1 MKITVLNGSPKGD
14 LSVTLQYVQYLAKT
28 YPEAQFQ
35 IVNIAQ
41 RIKRIESD
49 RATFDEIIQ
58 QVRESDGV
66 LWAFPLYILV
76 VHAHYKRF
84 IELIFE
90 RGVQDAFAGK
100 YTATLSTS
108 IHYFDHTAHI
118 YMHGI
123 CDDLG
128 MRYIDAFSPDMTDL
142 LKEEGRRQL
151 ESFGRHFL
159 DAIRNQVTT
168 QRCYPPVVC
177 SDFHYKYQPSTVSIP
192 SAGKKIVILH
202 DNRDPNSNLAGMVA
216 RCRSAF
222 NGEVAVFNLHE
233 IDIKASCQGCIQCGS
248 DNECVFEGKDGFI
261 DFFRSQV
268 MTADIL
274 VYAGTIVDR
283 YLSSRWK
290 MFFDRCFFNTHT
302 PVLMQK
308 QAAFVISGPLG
319 QVPNL
324 KEVIQGFMELQQAN
338 LAGFVSDES
347 GSSADIDRLLD
358 QLMATAAEY
367 SRCEYTRPATFLGIA
382 GTHIF
387 RDDIY
392 GRLRPVFA
400 ADHRAYQRLGI
411 YKSFP
416 QVDFKVRLTNLFTG
430 IIFRIP
436 MIKKGFKRQ
445 LKEGMVQPLQ
455 QVVENMVS

>member
-1 MKITVLNGSPKGD
+1 MKIAVLNGSPKGD
-14 LSVTLQYVQYLAKT
+14 LSVTLQYVQYLAKMH
-28 YPEAQFQ
+28 PETQFEV
-35 IVNIAQ
+35 IHIAQ

-49 RATFDEIIQ
+49 RTAFDDIIR

-90 RGVQDAFAGK
+90 RGAQDAFAGK
-100 YTATLSTS
+100 YAATLSTS

-128 MRYIDAFSPDMTDL
+128 MRYVDAFSPDMTDL

-151 ESFGRHFL
+151 ESFGQHFL
-159 DAIRNQVTT
+159 DAIRQGVIT
-168 QRCYPPVVC
+168 QRCYPPLVR
-177 SDFHYKYQPSTVSIP
+177 SDFRYESHPSSARVPI
-192 SAGKKIVILH
+192 AGKKVVILH
-202 DNRDPNSNLAGMVA
+202 DNRDPNSSLAGMVA
-216 RCRSAF
+216 RCASAF
-222 NGEVAVFNLHE
+222 DGEVAVFNLHE

-248 DNECVFEGKDGFI
+248 DNQCVFEGKDGFI
-261 DFFRSQV
+261 DFFRSSV

-274 VYAGTIVDR
+274 VYAGAIVDR

-319 QVPNL
+319 QIPNL
-324 KEVIQGFMELQQAN
+324 KEVFQGFMELQQAN
-338 LAGFVSDES
+338 LVGFVSDES
-347 GSSADIDRLLD
+347 GSSADIDALLD

-367 SRCEYTRPATFLGIA
+367 SRNEFTRPATFLGIA
-382 GTHIF
+382 GMHIF

-416 QVDFKVRLTNLFTG
+416 LVDWKVRLTNLATG

-445 LKEGMVQPLQ
+445 IKEGMVSPLQ
-455 QVVENMVS
+455 QVVAKAQP